1 MMHSSISSSPS
12 LRRLSLYT
20 TTSSSTQWGPGAV
33 SGKAVLAM
41 GKAVVRGAEHLI
53 ILRRLAAIEAAM
65 PCVDTGGTQSD
76 LSLENMFADLLELS
90 RTLYREAIRIQAMQ
104 IIVVQIATEQTQHF
118 RLSISKWEID
128 CEELEGFLN
137 EIVAIALF
145 SHRGCCD
152 DRLSKVYIASLS
164 KDLHPWSACIGFLSQ
179 LAQLNADTFQA
190 VINTQLLEIL
200 IWVSARQL
208 RTGTDDPRVEAYCN
222 VVYAVLSTPLFREQ
236 DDLRA
241 AQLARYCPDESSTSS
256 VQQVIANISGQ
267 EQWLAVERRLLEK
280 HVRAMLNTLGCQ
292 FMSNSDFGEI
302 FRGSQLGV
310 PRLADAPP
318 SLPAIRNLLWCIGIG
333 GDVQKRTEEYLST
346 LSQKRKVFVLDRLI
360 RDLVIQFL
368 VQPATPYSKL
378 TQTPQFIAHAV
389 QFFLG
394 LSTASPC
401 TQDAVADAAIL
412 NILPF
417 LEPSWKSEQMPPD
430 RAGRQRDKVPRTRQL
445 PGRLPPCIPLC
456 LVRLHAET
464 RSKWLFGLVG
474 TGSGTFAS
482 RVWKRKSGE
491 SRVGFPAQ
499 CGGPSPQRYASCP
512 ARKSAEV
519 TATRRSEGRA
529 GCARGQLFS
538 RRVNRLLQ
546 TVPNTQM
553 LQFFPIFYALLDP
566 TQIPSPDQAEKVSTS
581 YIVSAAMLALNGSH
595 FTDAPP
601 LAQVELWPLT
611 LAWVHFFR
619 DHLPHTHLWERDVFS
634 RGFPAVRHRRHRFDP
649 GIPSRFVSWVGFPF
663 IFKDSLESW
672 WNKFRFWCSPKIPVL
687 S

>member
-90 RTLYREAIRIQAMQ
+90 RTLYTEAIRIQAMQ
-104 IIVVQIATEQTQHF
+104 IIVVQIATEQTRHL

-152 DRLSKVYIASLS
+152 DRLSKVYIVSLS

-222 VVYAVLSTPLFREQ
+222 EQ

-318 SLPAIRNLLWCIGIG
+318 SLPAIRNLMWCIGIG

-417 LEPSWKSEQMPPD
+417 LEPSWKSEQMYKD
-430 RAGRQRDKVPRTRQL
+430 L
-445 PGRLPPCIPLC
+445 
-456 LVRLHAET
+456 
-464 RSKWLFGLVG
+464 
-474 TGSGTFAS
+474 
-482 RVWKRKSGE
+482 
-491 SRVGFPAQ
+491 
-499 CGGPSPQRYASCP
+499 Y
-512 ARKSAEV
+512 
-519 TATRRSEGRA
+519 
-529 GCARGQLFS
+529 
-538 RRVNRLLQ
+538 RRVNDHPKSANHQHRQHCSL
-546 TVPNTQM
+546 T
-553 LQFFPIFYALLDP
+553 IALLRS
-566 TQIPSPDQAEKVSTS
+566 IGS
-581 YIVSAAMLALNGSH
+581 MGLNVIIGSEMVGTEARRSLGSLLGPVVTA
-595 FTDAPP
+595 F
-601 LAQVELWPLT
+601 LVE
-611 LAWVHFFR
+611 
-619 DHLPHTHLWERDVFS
+619 
-634 RGFPAVRHRRHRFDP
+634 
-649 GIPSRFVSWVGFPF
+649 
-663 IFKDSLESW
+663 
-672 WNKFRFWCSPKIPVL
+672 
-687 S
+687 